1 MNNKIYPC
9 LWFNGQAKEAAD
21 LYTSIF
27 PNSTITSESPVV
39 VSFEL
44 NGQKFMGLNGGP
56 QFKPNPSIS
65 FYVVCETEAEIDH
78 LWEHLSKDGAALIP
92 LNKYPW
98 SEKYGWTKDR
108 FGITW
113 QISLDKAR
121 TMGQK
126 ITPSMLFTEGVHGK
140 GNEAVDFYTSV
151 FKDASVLVRVPYDA
165 GESNY
170 ATTGMLKF
178 SNFTLNNQSF
188 IIMDA
193 GFPQNYTFNEGISL
207 VVDCDGQ
214 EETDYYWD
222 KLTEGGEESQCAW
235 LKDKYGVS
243 WQIVPRQLM
252 QLMGD
257 ADREKGNRVM
267 QAMLKMRKII
277 VADLEKAYRGTT

>member
-1 MNNKIYPC
+1 
-9 LWFNGQAKEAAD
+9 
-21 LYTSIF
+21 
-27 PNSTITSESPVV
+27 
-39 VSFEL
+39 
-44 NGQKFMGLNGGP
+44 
-56 QFKPNPSIS
+56 
-65 FYVVCETEAEIDH
+65 
-78 LWEHLSKDGAALIP
+78 
-92 LNKYPW
+92 
-98 SEKYGWTKDR
+98 
-108 FGITW
+108 
-113 QISLDKAR
+113 
-121 TMGQK
+121 
-126 ITPSMLFTEGVHGK
+126 MLFTEGVHGK

-151 FKDASVLVRVPYDA
+151 FKDASVLVKVPYDA